1 MAPLGGNLLHA
12 SGEAPVV
19 LAEVGGVVVVVV
31 VVVGGIFGTVGI
43 ITSITC
49 DSYCYNLHA

>member
-49 DSYCYNLHA
+49 DSYCYNLLA

>member
-1 MAPLGGNLLHA
+1 MAPLGANLLHA

-19 LAEVGGVVVVVV
+19 LAEVRGVVVVVV
-31 VVVGGIFGTVGI
+31 AGIFGTVGI

-49 DSYCYNLHA
+49 DSYCYNLLA